1 MVAIGLRNLYNM
13 FTSSISDNSGGK
25 GFGKT
30 YFNNNSEE
38 EGDTA
43 QEISK
48 LLKKYFILL
57 DYFEP
62 C

>member
-30 YFNNNSEE
+30 YFNNSEE

-48 LLKKYFILL
+48 LLKSIL
-57 DYFEP
+57 
-62 C
+62 

>member
-48 LLKKYFILL
+48 LLKSIL
-57 DYFEP
+57 
-62 C
+62 